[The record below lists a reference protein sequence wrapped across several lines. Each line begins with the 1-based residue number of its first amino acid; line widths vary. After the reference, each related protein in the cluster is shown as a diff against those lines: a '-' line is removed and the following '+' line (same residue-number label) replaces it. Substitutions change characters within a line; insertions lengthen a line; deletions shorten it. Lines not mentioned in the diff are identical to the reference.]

1 MSTTT
6 ALTNWHPASWHGRPA
21 AQQPV
26 YADAEAL
33 QRAVASL
40 SRLPPLVVSWEV
52 EALRAKLAEA
62 QRGEH
67 FLLQGGDCAESFED
81 CESDNIAR
89 RLKILLQM
97 SLVLLQGMKRPIVRV
112 GRFAGQ
118 YAKPRSTDTETRLG
132 VTLPTYRGDNVN
144 RPGFTLQEREPDPE
158 LLLRGYERAA
168 LTLNF
173 VRALVDGGFADLHH
187 PEYWDLG
194 FLRHAPLRDSYQKI
208 VDSIA
213 ESLDFFESM
222 SGQRVHAATRG
233 DFYTS
238 HEGLHLLSEQAQT
251 RFIERQKRWYNLS
264 THMPWI
270 GMRTANI
277 DGAHVEYFRG
287 ISNPIGVKVGAAMS
301 PEWLQ
306 ALVQVLNPQNQPGRL
321 TFIHRFGQKDI
332 EQRLPDMIRAV
343 RATGSPVL
351 WVCDPMHGNT
361 ETTSAGIKTRRF
373 DNILAE
379 VEAAFRIHQ
388 AEGSALGGVHIEL
401 TGEDV
406 TECIGGAR
414 GLTESDLARAYRS
427 NVDPR
432 LNAEQAL
439 ELAMLIARRAGAGY
453 RSPKSVRNLT

>member
-1 MSTTT
+1 MSKTP
-6 ALTNWHPASWHGRPA
+6 ALTHWHPASWHSRPA
-21 AQQPV
+21 TQQPK
-26 YADAEAL
+26 YADPVAL
-33 QRAVASL
+33 ERVVASL
-40 SRLPPLVVSWEV
+40 SRLPPLVVSWEI
-52 EALRAKLAEA
+52 EALCAKLAQA
-62 QRGEH
+62 QRGEQ

-81 CESDNIAR
+81 CESDNIAK

-97 SLVLLQGMKRPIVRV
+97 SLVLLQGLKKPIIRV

-118 YAKPRSTDTETRLG
+118 YTKPRSADTETRAG
-132 VTLPTYRGDNVN
+132 VTLPCYRGDNVN
-144 RPGFTLQEREPDPE
+144 RPGFSAAEREPDPE
-158 LLLRGYERAA
+158 LLLRGYERAS

-173 VRALVDGGFADLHH
+173 VRALIDGGFADLHH

-194 FLRHAPLRDSYQKI
+194 FLRHAALRDAYEKI
-208 VDSIA
+208 VNSIA
-213 ESLDFFESM
+213 ESLEFFESM
-222 SGQRVHAATRG
+222 SGLRVHAATRG

-251 RFIERQKRWYNLS
+251 RYIERQKKWYNLS

-301 PEWLQ
+301 AQWLQ
-306 ALVQVLNPQNQPGRL
+306 ELVQVLNPQNQPGRL
-321 TFIHRFGQKDI
+321 TLIHRFGIKDI
-332 EQRLPDMIRAV
+332 EPRLPELIEAV
-343 RATGSPVL
+343 RATGSQVL

-361 ETTSAGIKTRRF
+361 ETTAGGIKTRRF
-373 DNILAE
+373 DNILGE
-379 VEAAFRIHQ
+379 VEAAFRIH
-388 AEGSALGGVHIEL
+388 EESGSTLGGVHIEL

-414 GLTESDLARAYRS
+414 GLAEADLARAYRS
-427 NVDPR
+427 PVDPR

-439 ELAMLIARRAGAGY
+439 ELAMLIARRAGAKRVSGK
-453 RSPKSVRNLT
+453 PLKTFG